1 MVGTKF
7 VKLVFSFGICLLAGY
22 FNSLYALPLI
32 PSWFASLKKPDLFL
46 PDSWFAPAGLVV
58 YLLLGLTL
66 YFIWK
71 SDTTEQHEKH
81 VCIVLFVFGLILN
94 CVWVYTF
101 FGLRSPFFGLMIM
114 VFLFAILMATMY
126 QTVRVS
132 FGATLLFLPYLL
144 VTFAVA
150 YTNYRIVIM
159 NPAIPF
165 FPL

>member
-1 MVGTKF
+1 MVDNKF
-7 VKLVFSFGICLLAGY
+7 VKLVLSFGICLLVGY

-32 PSWFASLKKPDLFL
+32 PSWFASLKKPNFFL
-46 PDSWFAPAGLVV
+46 PDSIFVPAGWVV

-71 SDTTEQHEKH
+71 SDTTEHHEKH
-81 VCIVLFVFGLILN
+81 VCIFLFIFGLILN

-132 FGATLLFLPYLL
+132 FGATMFLLPYLI

-159 NPAIPF
+159 NPSIPF
-165 FPL
+165 FPI